1 MMAEEKTKKKKPVI
15 IKRIL
20 KWIGLG
26 LLVLLLIAS
35 LIFQAPWKVTILLLI
50 ILAAC
55 TVLPK
60 PYRKWFWLSVAA
72 VVVVL
77 IIWVFL
83 PDDNEGWRPYTF
95 DEELAALEVKYAIPE
110 DENAATIYDELLKGY
125 DGERFV
131 FPDLSSVGAGDANII
146 EYMELFKKAK
156 PKNTFYPDFWD
167 EELEDLTISKPW
179 SSKEYPELVKWLK
192 EKHESTIEK
201 LIQASLKRLCQ
212 FPINVDMVN
221 AQHIDRY
228 MAMVDWVHLLI
239 RAANNDR
246 GDGRIDQA
254 VEKYTSVLK
263 MNNLILQDSSDAT
276 MGIGI
281 SLRIM
286 KPLKRFVIS
295 GEITNEHLN
304 ILEEALKGIKYDWTW
319 NFPRIIEYEKLK
331 MKNIIALAYEV
342 NPQGR
347 TRLSRDTSA
356 NPLQVQFNIDRPQT
370 CIRKKF
376 AKAGTILGWFF
387 VPSTPQKAAKIVDT
401 AFKPL
406 YEMAEPDFDWEKE
419 PEELSLSS
427 IRFNFGF
434 LAKLIVGMSEETYY
448 RIHDIYLRNIAEQR
462 GARVIISLRRYKNK
476 TGKWPEKLDDIKPA
490 APPEIFIDPINGDS
504 FVYKLTEENFA
515 LYSKGKN
522 NIDEGGKY
530 KRRYGETSE
539 GDDWLIWPSGGQKT
553 EESQSGTEKS
563 DTLEDVIK

>member
-1 MMAEEKTKKKKPVI
+1 MTEEKAKKKKPGI
-15 IKRIL
+15 YKRFL

-26 LLVLLLIAS
+26 LLFLLLIAA
-35 LIFQAPWKVTILLLI
+35 LIFQAPWKVIALLLI

-72 VVVVL
+72 IVLVL

-83 PDDNEGWRPYTF
+83 PADNEGWRPYTF
-95 DEELAALEVKYAIPE
+95 DDELAAIEAARAVP
-110 DENAATIYDELLKGY
+110 DSENAATIYDELLKGY

-131 FPDLSSVGAGDANII
+131 FPDLSSVEIEDANII

-167 EELEDLTISKPW
+167 EELEDLTMSKPW
-179 SSKEYPELVKWLK
+179 SGKDYPELVKWLK

-201 LIQASLKRLCQ
+201 LMQASLKRRCQ

-221 AQHIDRY
+221 TQHIDRY

-263 MNNLILQDSSDAT
+263 MNNLILQDSSDAI

-286 KPLKRFVIS
+286 RPLKRFVIS

-304 ILEEALKGIKYDWTW
+304 ILEEAHKGVKYDWTW
-319 NFPRIIEYEKLK
+319 YCPRIIEHEKLK
-331 MKNIIALAYEV
+331 MKNIIALTYEV

-370 CIRKKF
+370 YIRKKL

-387 VPSTPQKAAKIVDT
+387 VPSTPQKAATITDT

-406 YEMAEPDFDWEKE
+406 YEMVGPDFDWEKE
-419 PEELSLSS
+419 PAELSLSS
-427 IRFNFGF
+427 IKLNYGF
-434 LAKLIVGMSEETYY
+434 FAKLMASMLEESFYSIRDLY
-448 RIHDIYLRNIAEQR
+448 VLNIAEQR
-462 GARVIISLRRYKNK
+462 SAGVIIALRRYKNK
-476 TGKWPEKLDDIKPA
+476 TGQWPQKLDDIKPA
-490 APPEIFIDPINGDS
+490 APEEIFVDPINGGS
-504 FVYKLTEENFA
+504 FVYRLTEENFT

-522 NIDEGGKY
+522 NIDEGGQRSSKS
-530 KRRYGETSE
+530 GA
-539 GDDWLIWPSGGQKT
+539 DDWLIWPTSSRK
-553 EESQSGTEKS
+553 SKKEKADS
-563 DTLEDVIK
+563 E

>member
-1 MMAEEKTKKKKPVI
+1 MAEQDEKKSNKPRWIGHV
-15 IKRIL
+15 L
-20 KWIGLG
+20 KSIGLG
-26 LLVLLLIAS
+26 LLVLLLIAA
-35 LIFQAPWKVTILLLI
+35 LIFRAPWKVIALLLI
-50 ILAAC
+50 VLAAC

-60 PYRKWFWLSVAA
+60 PYRKWFWLSVAIIT
-72 VVVVL
+72 VVL

-95 DEELAALEVKYAIPE
+95 DEEFAVLQAKYAIP
-110 DENAATIYDELLKGY
+110 DSENAATIYDELLKGY

-131 FPDLSSVGAGDANII
+131 FPDLSSVEIEDANII

-167 EELEDLTISKPW
+167 EELEDLTLSKPW
-179 SSKEYPELVKWLK
+179 SSKDYPELVKWLK

-201 LIQASLKRLCQ
+201 LMQASLKRLCQ

-221 AQHIDRY
+221 TQHIDRY
-228 MAMVDWVHLLI
+228 MAMGDWVHLLI

-263 MNNLILQDSSDAT
+263 MNNLILQDSSDVT

-281 SLRIM
+281 SLRITR
-286 KPLKRFVIS
+286 PLKRFVIS

-319 NFPRIIEYEKLK
+319 NCPRIIEYEKLK

-370 CIRKKF
+370 YIRKKL

-406 YEMAEPDFDWEKE
+406 SEMAEPDFDWEKE
-419 PEELSLSS
+419 PAELSLSS

-434 LAKLIVGMSEETYY
+434 MAKLMASMLEESFYT
-448 RIHDIYLRNIAEQR
+448 IHGQYLRNIAEQR
-462 GARVIISLRRYKNK
+462 GSGVIIALRRYKNQ
-476 TGKWPEKLDDIKPA
+476 TGQWPQKLDEMKSVAPA
-490 APPEIFIDPINGDS
+490 EIFVDPINGGS
-504 FVYKLTEENFA
+504 FVYKLTEENFI

-522 NIDEGGKY
+522 NIDEGGI
-530 KRRYGETSE
+530 RDRQSGA
-539 GDDWLIWPSGGQKT
+539 DDWQIWPPKSRKT
-553 EESQSGTEKS
+553 KKEKADS
-563 DTLEDVIK
+563 E